1 MGGCMRVVLTVG
13 VLALGLALTA
23 CDTFDPTDI
32 FDAEIF
38 NTKKKLPGDRVP
50 VFPQGTPGVPQGV
63 PAELVK
69 GYQAPPETPS
79 TEANAAPKQANAASK
94 EANAAEV
101 AEAKPKPKPK
111 PKPKVVAKPP
121 DPSATGSVRAPA
133 PSAEANAQP
142 TQAAPA
148 ASPWPSSQ
156 QPSGG
161 VAWPDPPAP
170 R

>member
-1 MGGCMRVVLTVG
+1 MGGYMRVGLTIG
-13 VLALGLALTA
+13 ALALGLALTA
-23 CDTFDPTDI
+23 CENFDPTDI

-38 NTKKKLPGDRVP
+38 NTKKKLPGERIP

-63 PAELVK
+63 PQELVK
-69 GYQAPPETPS
+69 GYQAPPES
-79 TEANAAPKQANAASK
+79 ASK
-94 EANAAEV
+94 EANV
-101 AEAKPKPKPK
+101 AEPAEAQPKPKPK
-111 PKPKVVAKPP
+111 PKPKVVARPP

-142 TQAAPA
+142 TQAVPA
-148 ASPWPSSQ
+148 ASPWPSSA

>member
-1 MGGCMRVVLTVG
+1 MGGYMRVGLTIG
-13 VLALGLALTA
+13 ALALGLALAA
-23 CDTFDPTDI
+23 CESFDPTDI

-38 NTKKKLPGDRVP
+38 NTKKKLPGERIP

-63 PAELVK
+63 PQELVK
-69 GYQAPPETPS
+69 GYHAPPES
-79 TEANAAPKQANAASK
+79 ASK
-94 EANAAEV
+94 EAKAAPKEANV
-101 AEAKPKPKPK
+101 AEPAEAQPKPKPK
-111 PKPKVVAKPP
+111 PKPKVVARPP

-148 ASPWPSSQ
+148 ASPWPNSP

-161 VAWPDPPAP
+161 IAWPDPPAQ

>member
-1 MGGCMRVVLTVG
+1 MGGYMRVGLTIG
-13 VLALGLALTA
+13 ALALGLALTA
-23 CDTFDPTDI
+23 CESFDPTDI

-38 NTKKKLPGDRVP
+38 NTKKKLPGERIP

-63 PAELVK
+63 PQELVK
-69 GYQAPPETPS
+69 GYQAPPES
-79 TEANAAPKQANAASK
+79 ASK
-94 EANAAEV
+94 EANAAPKEAKAAPKEANV
-101 AEAKPKPKPK
+101 AEPAEAQPKPKPK
-111 PKPKVVAKPP
+111 PKPKVVARPP

>member
-1 MGGCMRVVLTVG
+1 MGGYMRVGLTIG
-13 VLALGLALTA
+13 ALALGLALTA
-23 CDTFDPTDI
+23 CENFDPTDI
-32 FDAEIF
+32 FDSEIF
-38 NTKKKLPGDRVP
+38 NTKKKLPGERIP

-63 PAELVK
+63 PPELVK
-69 GYQAPPETPS
+69 GYQAPPE
-79 TEANAAPKQANAASK
+79 AAPKEAHKETNK
-94 EANAAEV
+94 EANAAEA

-111 PKPKVVAKPP
+111 PKPKVAKQP
-121 DPSATGSVRAPA
+121 DPSATGTVRAPA

-148 ASPWPSSQ
+148 ASPWPSSP

-161 VAWPDPPAP
+161 IAWPDPPAP

>member
-1 MGGCMRVVLTVG
+1 MGGYMRVGLTIG
-13 VLALGLALTA
+13 ALALGLALTA
-23 CDTFDPTDI
+23 CESFDPTDI

-38 NTKKKLPGDRVP
+38 NTKKKLPGERIP

-69 GYQAPPETPS
+69 GYQPVPEAT
-79 TEANAAPKQANAASK
+79 AQAAPQTAPK
-94 EANAAEV
+94 EANAAESV
-101 AEAKPKPKPK
+101 EAKPKPKPK

-148 ASPWPSSQ
+148 ASPWPNSP

-161 VAWPDPPAP
+161 IAWPDPPAQ

>member
-1 MGGCMRVVLTVG
+1 MGGYMRVGLTIG
-13 VLALGLALTA
+13 ALALGLALTA
-23 CDTFDPTDI
+23 CESFDPTDI

-38 NTKKKLPGDRVP
+38 NTKKKLPGERIP

-63 PAELVK
+63 PQELVK
-69 GYQAPPETPS
+69 GYQAPPES
-79 TEANAAPKQANAASK
+79 ASK
-94 EANAAEV
+94 EANAAESV
-101 AEAKPKPKPK
+101 EAKPKPKPK

-148 ASPWPSSQ
+148 ASPWPNSP

-161 VAWPDPPAP
+161 IAWPDPPAQ